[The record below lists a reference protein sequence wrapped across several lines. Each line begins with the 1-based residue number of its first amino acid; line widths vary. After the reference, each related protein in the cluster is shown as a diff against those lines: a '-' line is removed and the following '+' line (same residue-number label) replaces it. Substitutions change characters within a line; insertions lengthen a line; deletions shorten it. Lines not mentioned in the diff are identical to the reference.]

1 MFPPDGVTPWTT
13 SLGVEFR
20 EVGRTGKMLK
30 VKVPAELHPAGSGLP
45 VQVVTG
51 SPESL
56 TVTVIGLAVE
66 LTRLFAKRRMRA
78 PVEEGFVTV
87 PVGIGKRTLTWPVAE
102 LSGVVPPFASVRVI
116 CEAEEMFGA
125 LR

>member
-1 MFPPDGVTPWTT
+1 MLPPDGVTPWMT

-30 VKVPAELHPAGSGLP
+30 VKVPAELHPEGSGVP
-45 VQVVTG
+45 GQVVTG
-51 SPESL
+51 SPESW

-87 PVGIGKRTLTWPVAE
+87 PVGIGNRTLTWPVAE
-102 LSGVVPPFASVRVI
+102 LSDVTPLCASVSVMV
-116 CEAEEMFGA
+116 EAEEILGA